1 MDNKLHGITRDDG
14 RANLLR
20 HICCVRERE
29 RAVDPSWTLIQV
41 PLKLL
46 TSIRPR
52 IELSGAALGTTVP
65 RRGAAC
71 DMWHAGTHRRGRQQA
86 RCGGVCAGCSCP
98 RFGISS
104 NNKIIFL
111 CTLIAAHCVSSF
123 VPSLCMFLA
132 HQLDYHIYYFCVCVP
147 VSLGWQLFWPAGL
160 LNCLLPKLK
169 LLKHSRALPP
179 PPSSPLHCTS
189 ISIWLFVV
197 LAKCEKGS

>member
-1 MDNKLHGITRDDG
+1 MGERTFSG
-14 RANLLR
+14 TYVV
-20 HICCVRERE
+20 CGCERE

-46 TSIRPR
+46 KSIRPR

-104 NNKIIFL
+104 NNKIIFSFFFV

-132 HQLDYHIYYFCVCVP
+132 HQLDYHIYYLCVCVP
-147 VSLGWQLFWPAGL
+147 VSLG
-160 LNCLLPKLK
+160 
-169 LLKHSRALPP
+169 
-179 PPSSPLHCTS
+179 
-189 ISIWLFVV
+189 
-197 LAKCEKGS
+197 